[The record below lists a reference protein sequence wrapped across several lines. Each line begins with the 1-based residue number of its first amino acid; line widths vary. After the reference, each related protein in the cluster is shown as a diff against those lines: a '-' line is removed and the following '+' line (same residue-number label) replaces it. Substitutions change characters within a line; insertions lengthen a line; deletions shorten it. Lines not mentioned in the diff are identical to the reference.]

1 MIKTK
6 FWLSILAISVVLIA
20 GSLAVS
26 PIAIADDDDDD
37 DDEEQLSFAPDE
49 DADDEEL
56 SFEWDPDDSSSDPNN
71 LIVISGS
78 FSRMGLLS
86 DSTTDVSGDFSG
98 KLIGKIKNISETT
111 VTTVAGSTTISTT
124 VNAQSRNADE
134 FNGEIEID
142 GESFTVTFVAS
153 SDPTLLEVAEEFT
166 GPTFNQSLFQT
177 KITIPGNMV
186 MCSDETKCFE
196 GFGII
201 RREISQT
208 TSGGNSITFATDELE
223 AEVIGDTGLFNLNL
237 SRLNRIV
244 ETITP

>member
-1 MIKTK
+1 MTKTK

-20 GSLAVS
+20 GSIAVS
-26 PIAIADDDDDD
+26 PIAIADGDD
-37 DDEEQLSFAPDE
+37 DDEEQLSFAHDK
-49 DADDEEL
+49 DDDDEEL

-78 FSRMGLLS
+78 FTRMGLRS
-86 DSTTDVSGDFSG
+86 DTTTDVSGDFSG

-111 VTTVAGSTTISTT
+111 VTTEVGTTTISTT
-124 VNAQSRNADE
+124 VNAQSRNADV
-134 FNGEIEID
+134 FNGEIAID
-142 GESFTVTFVAS
+142 GESFTGTFVAS
-153 SDPTLLEVAEEFT
+153 SDPTLLEVAESFT

-186 MCSDETKCFE
+186 MCSDETNCFE

-223 AEVIGDTGLFNLNL
+223 AEVIGDTGLFELNL

-244 ETITP
+244 ETVTP